1 MVINENYLISAGAE
15 IRTYSAGAFIFHE
28 GSTPMFY
35 YQIVEG
41 QVKLNNFTED
51 GKEFIQDIMSAG
63 QSFGE
68 ALLFLNRKYPMEA
81 TALTSCKVLRLCKE
95 NFFSLLDT
103 YPKLYAALCL
113 SMSDRQYYQ
122 YVMLQRNS
130 SQNPSDRLIGV
141 MSYLKS
147 GQEKQDPFSFRIPL
161 TRQQLANLTGICV
174 ETAIR
179 TIKNMEKNKIVR
191 IKNRKIFF

>member
-15 IRTYSAGAFIFHE
+15 IRTYSAGEFIFHE
-28 GSTPMFY
+28 GGTPMFY

-51 GKEFIQDIMSAG
+51 GKEFIQDIVSGG

-68 ALLFLNRKYPMEA
+68 ALLFLSRKYPMDA
-81 TALTSCKVLRLCKE
+81 TALSRCKVIRLCKE
-95 NFFSLLDT
+95 NFFSLLET
-103 YPKLYAALCL
+103 YPKLYSSLCL
-113 SMSDRQYYQ
+113 SMADRIYYQ
-122 YVMLQRNS
+122 YLMLQRNS

-147 GQEKQDPFSFRIPL
+147 SQERQDPFSFRIPL